1 MTTEKAPGSIGSSFD
16 DFLKRE
22 QIQDVVE
29 ERATKR
35 VIAWQLSEIMRIEKI
50 SKVEMARRLDT
61 SRTQL
66 DRLLD
71 PENDSVTLGTLA
83 RAARAV
89 GRTLRIELA

>member
-1 MTTEKAPGSIGSSFD
+1 MTTEHTPGRIGSSFD
-16 DFLKRE
+16 DFLKAE
-22 QIQDVVE
+22 GIEDIVE

-35 VIAWQLSEIMRIEKI
+35 VIAWQLAEIMRTEKI

-71 PENDSVTLGTLA
+71 PENDSVTLGTLV